1 MDTVLG
7 VDACKTGWV
16 GIAWSGDMVTP
27 HFAKSIGDLVDGAGP
42 LSVIA
47 IDMPIGLPD
56 RGFRKADLAAREFL
70 RPRQSSVF
78 LTPVRATL
86 GIRQHQRANAVN
98 HEHTGQGMSIQ
109 AFSLLPRIEE
119 VDDWLPKAPCRV
131 VEVHPEVS
139 FTHLAGEPLV
149 SKKTWAGAER
159 RRTLLSEEG
168 FTLDGP
174 LAQAGR
180 TAAVDDILDAAV
192 AAWTARRV
200 HLGTAISLPNPPE
213 VLGDGVEAAIWR

>member
-16 GIAWSGDMVTP
+16 GIAWSGSTVTP
-27 HFAKSIGDLVDGAGP
+27 HFAETIAELVDAAGP
-42 LSVIA
+42 LAVAA
-47 IDMPIGLPD
+47 IDMPIGLPS
-56 RGFRKADLAAREFL
+56 RGHRKADLAAREFI

-86 GIRQHQRANAVN
+86 GIRQHSRANVVN

-139 FTHLAGEPLV
+139 FTQLAGEPLAP
-149 SKKTWAGAER
+149 KRTWSGAEHR
-159 RRTLLSEEG
+159 RRLLSEAG
-168 FTLDGP
+168 ITLAGP
-174 LAQAGR
+174 LGPVGR
-180 TAAVDDILDAAV
+180 VAAVDDVLDAAV

-200 HLGTAISLPNPPE
+200 RLGVALSFPDPPE
-213 VLGDGVEAAIWR
+213 VLGDGTEAAIWC